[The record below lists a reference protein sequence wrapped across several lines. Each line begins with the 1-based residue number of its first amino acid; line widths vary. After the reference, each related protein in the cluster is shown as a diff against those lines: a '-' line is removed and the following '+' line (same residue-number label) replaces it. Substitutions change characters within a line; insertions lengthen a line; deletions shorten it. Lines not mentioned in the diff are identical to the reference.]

1 MRHMFVHVR
10 GILEYGHKVCFSF
23 NLVQHELLQI
33 PSFQKFQKV
42 IIIEKTFDNLYLVMR
57 IMMILLLV

>member
-1 MRHMFVHVR
+1 MRHMFVCVF
-10 GILEYGHKVCFSF
+10 GIVEYGHKVCLSF

-33 PSFQKFQKV
+33 PSFQKFQQV
-42 IIIEKTFDNLYLVMR
+42 IMIEKTFDNLYLVVC